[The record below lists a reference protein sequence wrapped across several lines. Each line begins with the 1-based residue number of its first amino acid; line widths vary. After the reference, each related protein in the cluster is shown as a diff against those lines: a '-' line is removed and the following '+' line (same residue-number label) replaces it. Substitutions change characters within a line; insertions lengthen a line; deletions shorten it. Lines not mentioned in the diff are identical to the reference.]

1 MIHSIDTDSA
11 HRSKEHAHPASHHPF
26 AATAVAT
33 AHGHGTTSAYA
44 RPAYA
49 FSAEPDFGS
58 LWDPNVLDRLH
69 APLTRY
75 HE

>member
-1 MIHSIDTDSA
+1 MIHSLDADSA
-11 HRSKEHAHPASHHPF
+11 LRSNEHAHRASHHPF
-26 AATAVAT
+26 ADTAA
-33 AHGHGTTSAYA
+33 ASGHSHAMTSTYA
-44 RPAYA
+44 RPAYTY
-49 FSAEPDFGS
+49 SAEPDFGS